1 MFKTYTLCGSLDAL
15 LSFVHTKL
23 DTFQWSRLTDISME
37 KESKCCV
44 LSAYLITQVFNLPA
58 IVKAFFIVL
67 WIAESFK
74 RQTWTFCG
82 LSYFVFQIETSKGFK
97 LGFCSSWK
105 CVIYC
110 QCYKTGIS
118 LANTVRLG

>member
-58 IVKAFFIVL
+58 IVKALFYRFVDSGKFQKTNLDFL
-67 WIAESFK
+67 WTKLFCFSNRDFK
-74 RQTWTFCG
+74 R
-82 LSYFVFQIETSKGFK
+82 FQIGFLFK
-97 LGFCSSWK
+97 LEMCNLLP
-105 CVIYC
+105 V
-110 QCYKTGIS
+110 
-118 LANTVRLG
+118 L